1 MRRSTETIGGQVR
14 TLQPNASIM
23 DYYMKLTPTLA
34 VDRTKHGHQDTK
46 QRGRGTQQSLVR
58 VAVLGLNGVTSA

>member
-1 MRRSTETIGGQVR
+1 
-14 TLQPNASIM
+14 
-23 DYYMKLTPTLA
+23 MKLTPTLA